1 MRHLKTVHSLLLG
14 RYGQGAMSKRF
25 FWATRLVVALAVLPA
40 VNAEAGDTPP
50 QEAAALGLS
59 LAKALNERNV
69 DAFMRNVDTGAVSDV
84 VLKDLA
90 LPARDADGLR
100 KQLPTSVRRSAEI
113 SMLALEKNKG
123 NAKFLRGGVEEG
135 RPYALLRLDLSE
147 GVDYVKYYV
156 SPAHTVE
163 DWYVYTSA
171 ALFSTSV
178 RFNLAAIL
186 KNDSLLYSLFGARS
200 VSAGDLKP
208 YAELRKHLAAGD
220 FAAAYR
226 ALESF
231 PEGYRKSRQ
240 WAVMRVTYGGHAGE
254 ESYRAAL
261 RHLARNFGGDADL
274 QLILLDNDF
283 FEKQYEKVLDGIAD
297 IEQAV
302 GGEGAST
309 KTLRGTVQHPMK
321 RHDEAAKACRRGMAL
336 EPDYKQAYWCLVS
349 VGLDRND
356 GKLAVE
362 GLMAYEKSFNVTFD
376 PDELAKQDGYK
387 EIART
392 RE

>member
-1 MRHLKTVHSLLLG
+1 MDR
-14 RYGQGAMSKRF
+14 GAVSRRF
-25 FWATRLVVALAVLPA
+25 FWAIHLAVALAALPA
-40 VNAEAGDTPP
+40 GNAVAGDAAP

-59 LAKALNERNV
+59 LARALNERNV
-69 DAFMRNVDTGAVSDV
+69 DAFMRSVDTEAVGDI

-90 LPARDADGLR
+90 LPARDADALR

-113 SMLALEKNKG
+113 SMLTLEKNKG
-123 NAKFLRGGVEEG
+123 NATFLRGGVQEG

-156 SPAHTVE
+156 SSSRTVE

-186 KNDSLLYSLFGARS
+186 KNDSLLYSLLGARS
-200 VSAGDLKP
+200 VRAGDLKP
-208 YAELRKHLAAGD
+208 YTELRKHLAAGD

-226 ALESF
+226 ALEDF

-240 WAVMRVTYGGHAGE
+240 WAVMRVTYSGYAGE

-261 RHLARNFGGDADL
+261 RHLAQNFGRDADL
-274 QLILLDNDF
+274 QLILLDHYF
-283 FEKQYEKVLDGIAD
+283 FEKRYEQVLAGIAAL
-297 IEQAV
+297 EQAL
-302 GGEGAST
+302 GGEDASSNS
-309 KTLRGTVQHPMK
+309 LRGNVLVTMK
-321 RHDEAAKACRRGMAL
+321 RHDDAAKACRRGMAL

-362 GLMAYEKSFNVTFD
+362 GLTAYEKSFNADFD

-392 RE
+392 PEFAAWAKARKR

>member
-1 MRHLKTVHSLLLG
+1 
-14 RYGQGAMSKRF
+14 MSKRF
-25 FWATRLVVALAVLPA
+25 FWAMHLAVALAALPA
-40 VNAEAGDTPP
+40 GNAVGGDAAP

-69 DAFMRNVDTGAVSDV
+69 DAFMRSVDTEAVSDI

-90 LPARDADGLR
+90 LPARDADALR

-123 NAKFLRGGVEEG
+123 NAKFLRGGVQEG

-156 SPAHTVE
+156 SSSRTVE

-186 KNDSLLYSLFGARS
+186 KNDSLLYSLLGARS
-200 VSAGDLKP
+200 VRAGDLKP
-208 YAELRKHLAAGD
+208 YTELRKHLAAGD

-226 ALESF
+226 ALEDF

-240 WAVMRVTYGGHAGE
+240 WAVMRVTYSGYAGE

-261 RHLARNFGGDADL
+261 RHLAQNFGGDADL
-274 QLILLDNDF
+274 QLILLDHYF
-283 FEKQYEKVLDGIAD
+283 FEKRYEQVLVGLAAL
-297 IEQAV
+297 EQAV
-302 GGEGAST
+302 GGEDASSNS
-309 KTLRGTVQHPMK
+309 LRGNVLVTMK
-321 RHDEAAKACRRGMAL
+321 RHNDASKACRRGMAL

-362 GLMAYEKSFNVTFD
+362 GLTAYEKAFSAVFD
-376 PDELAKQDGYK
+376 PDELARQGGYK

-392 RE
+392 PEFAAWAKARKR

>member
-1 MRHLKTVHSLLLG
+1 
-14 RYGQGAMSKRF
+14 MSRRF
-25 FWATRLVVALAVLPA
+25 FRAIHLAVALAALPA
-40 VNAEAGDTPP
+40 GNAVAGDAAP

-69 DAFMRNVDTGAVSDV
+69 DAFMRSVDTEAVSDI

-90 LPARDADGLR
+90 LPARDADALR

-123 NAKFLRGGVEEG
+123 NVKFLRGGVQEG

-156 SPAHTVE
+156 SSSRTVE

-186 KNDSLLYSLFGARS
+186 KNDSLLYSLLGARS
-200 VSAGDLKP
+200 VRAGDLKP

-226 ALESF
+226 ALEDF

-240 WAVMRVTYGGHAGE
+240 WAVMRVTYSGYAGE

-261 RHLARNFGGDADL
+261 RHLAQNFGGDADL
-274 QLILLDNDF
+274 QLILLDHYF
-283 FEKQYEKVLDGIAD
+283 FEKRYEQVLVGLAAL
-297 IEQAV
+297 EQAV
-302 GGEGAST
+302 GGEDASSNS
-309 KTLRGTVQHPMK
+309 LRGNVLVTMK
-321 RHDEAAKACRRGMAL
+321 RHNDAAKACRRGMAL

-362 GLMAYEKSFNVTFD
+362 GLMAYEKAFDAVFD
-376 PDELAKQDGYK
+376 PDELARQDGYK

-392 RE
+392 PEFAAWAKARKR